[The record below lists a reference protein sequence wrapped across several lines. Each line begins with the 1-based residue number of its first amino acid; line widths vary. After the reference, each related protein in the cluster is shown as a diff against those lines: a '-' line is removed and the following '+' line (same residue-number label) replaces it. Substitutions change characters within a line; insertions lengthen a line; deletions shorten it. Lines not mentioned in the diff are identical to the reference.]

1 LRKISFILP
10 VLNEAGLIVEQL
22 QRLQAYRQ
30 KGHEVLLIDG
40 GSTDGSAELAMTLA
54 DVVETTLPG
63 RSRQMNHGAELA
75 SGDIFLFLHIDTSL
89 PEAADALVLRA
100 MEQDRAG
107 WGWFDVRLSNCRAP
121 FRLIAWMMNVRARLS
136 AVCTGDQA
144 LFVGRELFAGVG
156 MFPAL
161 PLMEDI
167 AISKKLR
174 GISKPVRIVQTAV
187 TSSRRW
193 EERGLL
199 KTVLLM
205 WQLRLLYFLGVS
217 PSRLVI
223 MYYPNSTVPAGF
235 PASPD

>member
-1 LRKISFILP
+1 
-10 VLNEAGLIVEQL
+10 
-22 QRLQAYRQ
+22 
-30 KGHEVLLIDG
+30 
-40 GSTDGSAELAMTLA
+40 
-54 DVVETTLPG
+54 
-63 RSRQMNHGAELA
+63 
-75 SGDIFLFLHIDTSL
+75 
-89 PEAADALVLRA
+89 
-100 MEQDRAG
+100 
-107 WGWFDVRLSNCRAP
+107 
-121 FRLIAWMMNVRARLS
+121 MMNVRARIS